1 MILAACFVASGWLLV
16 SAVRDMRDADAAVC
30 MVLLVAVAVMMEIA
44 WVVTGRRA
52 ARYLRERAQDAGA
65 DDGAGRAELL
75 PEWRELLAYLRLAKQ
90 GPVSPSAVLMGPNV
104 QLSGGHRPSA

>member
-44 WVVTGRRA
+44 WVVTGRRM
-52 ARYLRERAQDAGA
+52 ARITLTGAVHVTPELIRRVERGC
-65 DDGAGRAELL
+65 GEILL
-75 PEWRELLAYLRLAKQ
+75 
-90 GPVSPSAVLMGPNV
+90 
-104 QLSGGHRPSA
+104 